1 MSEPPASQSSLQSE
15 GGAGPHGP
23 SPALMGWVLA
33 LRWPIAVVAAVG
45 IGAVSLGRILQEP
58 IKIELVMKSPLPVS
72 GQVDLGSI
80 QSPLVVEEIT
90 APIRT
95 APIKTIPITAKVTV
109 AEPIAVAS
117 PLAVNVP
124 ELGRGIGVAVRGP
137 VEATVNTPVTAE
149 VRGTVNAQ
157 VAGDVGATVR
167 GDVGATVQGKV
178 EANVINQLEH
188 RRIRIGF

>member
-1 MSEPPASQSSLQSE
+1 
-15 GGAGPHGP
+15 
-23 SPALMGWVLA
+23 MGWVLA
-33 LRWPIAVVAAVG
+33 LRWPVALVAAVG
-45 IGAVSLGRILQEP
+45 IGATTLGRILQEP

-80 QSPLVVEEIT
+80 QSPLVVEEIKT
-90 APIRT
+90 PIRT
-95 APIKTIPITAKVTV
+95 APIKTIPITAKVTM

-124 ELGRGIGVAVRGP
+124 ELSRGIGVAVRGP
-137 VEATVNTPVTAE
+137 VEATVSTPVTAK
-149 VRGTVNAQ
+149 VSGTVNAQ
-157 VAGDVGATVR
+157 VAGDVGASVR

-178 EANVINQLEH
+178 EANVINQLDH